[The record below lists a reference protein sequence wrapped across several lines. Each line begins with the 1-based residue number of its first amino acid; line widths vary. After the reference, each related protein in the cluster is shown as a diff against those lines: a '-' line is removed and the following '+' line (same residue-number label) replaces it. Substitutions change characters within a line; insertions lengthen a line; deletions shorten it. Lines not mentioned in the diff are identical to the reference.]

1 MDTDYQAVKE
11 LDYEQTIDQLEYKTE
26 FYLNDLQNL
35 ANVKQELETEVR
47 ELNEEVDLLLAE
59 NHELM
64 IEAQNARRS
73 FTGLQIAVSVLVFVY
88 GMLYGVVLCP
98 K

>member
-1 MDTDYQAVKE
+1 MDTDYHAMKE
-11 LDYEQTIDQLEYKTE
+11 LDYEQTIEELEYKNE
-26 FYLNDLQNL
+26 FYLQNL

>member
-1 MDTDYQAVKE
+1 MRE
-11 LDYEQTIDQLEYKTE
+11 LDYEQTIEELEYKNE

-88 GMLYGVVLCP
+88 GVLYGVVLCP